1 MTNQTR
7 STLCTLLLHGTLAL
21 SATLV
26 LFNSGHADTK
36 PPELRTLAS
45 YPHGSFLENL
55 EVQADGRVL
64 YTDYLKKKI
73 DVLATDEK
81 VSTFS
86 ELDLYPISLIS
97 IDNGYLVAGHGKSF
111 FAGEDFVKSQKFVV
125 LNKSGEKTSEILAP
139 QAMMLNGMVQLAN
152 GMILVADSLTATI
165 WQLDVASQQI
175 TPWLQDPTLGIIPDQ
190 PGFLPGAN
198 GLKLSGEEL
207 MISNTSQETLSVVKV
222 DSDGKPQGN
231 LEQFAKVGR
240 IDDFW
245 IRDDGS
251 VLYTTH
257 SDELMLLQAD
267 GSVKELLAKGCNGC
281 TAIAPYPLGQD
292 NTFVFINDGG
302 MFEGHKDPVTVVSV
316 TLAGE

>member
-1 MTNQTR
+1 MTKLTR
-7 STLCTLLLHGTLAL
+7 STLYTLLLHGTLAL

-26 LFNSGHADTK
+26 FFKNGHADTK

-55 EVQADGRVL
+55 EVQADGRV
-64 YTDYLKKKI
+64 YLKKKI
-73 DVLATDEK
+73 DVLATDET

-165 WQLDVASQQI
+165 CSHYLAGRCCIAANHTLVAR
-175 TPWLQDPTLGIIPDQ
+175 PDTRNYS
-190 PGFLPGAN
+190 GSTR
-198 GLKLSGEEL
+198 LSTWCKRSEIEWRG
-207 MISNTSQETLSVVKV
+207 
-222 DSDGKPQGN
+222 
-231 LEQFAKVGR
+231 
-240 IDDFW
+240 IDDFQHLSGNIVGGQGRCRRKTARQSGA
-245 IRDDGS
+245 IRQGWA
-251 VLYTTH
+251 H
-257 SDELMLLQAD
+257 
-267 GSVKELLAKGCNGC
+267 
-281 TAIAPYPLGQD
+281 
-292 NTFVFINDGG
+292 
-302 MFEGHKDPVTVVSV
+302 
-316 TLAGE
+316 